1 MNLNEMVTWV
11 DAKWEYDEWSG
22 RTQYWAEM
30 SAELSAELESK
41 YRAGLDL
48 HEMEVGVSDWYE
60 WHFDVM
66 LQYHYYYDYRGWL
79 RQTTRE
85 IRRIG
90 IFHSPDTDDPRRR
103 KRKRHNAS
111 PETTS
116 DA

>member
-1 MNLNEMVTWV
+1 MVETR
-11 DAKWEYDEWSG
+11 WEYDEWSG
-22 RTQYWAEM
+22 GKQYWAEM
-30 SAELSAELESK
+30 SAELSAALERK
-41 YRAGLDL
+41 YRLGLDS
-48 HEMEVGVSDWYE
+48 HETEGGADWYE

-90 IFHSPDTDDPRRR
+90 IFHSPDTDDPRRC

-111 PETTS
+111 
-116 DA
+116 DAVQKKVRP